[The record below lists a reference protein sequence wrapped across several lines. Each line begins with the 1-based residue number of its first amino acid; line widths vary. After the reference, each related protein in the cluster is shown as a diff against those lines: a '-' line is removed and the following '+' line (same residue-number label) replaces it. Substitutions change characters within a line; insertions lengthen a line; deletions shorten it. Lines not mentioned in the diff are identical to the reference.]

1 MVTSVLK
8 LSESNRLVCKW
19 MFLFTLYIIDRV
31 TALPSDLGF
40 DMFSS
45 NALTTLMRTVKS
57 KVPQG
62 GVVQF

>member
-1 MVTSVLK
+1 MNVSV
-8 LSESNRLVCKW
+8 
-19 MFLFTLYIIDRV
+19 YIIDRV

-45 NALTTLMRTVKS
+45 NALTTLVGTVKS

>member
-1 MVTSVLK
+1 MNVSV
-8 LSESNRLVCKW
+8 
-19 MFLFTLYIIDRV
+19 YIIDLV

-45 NALTTLMRTVKS
+45 NALKTLMGTVKS